1 MRKKGFILLLLILG
15 IALFLHPMSAS
26 AQTEAGAQG
35 YNERHL
41 LTKDEVSTVESWI
54 TSNMHDGGIPGMSV
68 VIVQGNATIY
78 SRGFG
83 YADIGTQRPVTSST
97 LFELGST
104 SKALTALGVL
114 KLEAEGRIQ
123 LNDPVQK
130 YLPWFQMRY
139 RGIHQGRQFDGYVP
153 ITLEQ
158 LLHHTSG
165 IPYNSISDIPIAN
178 GSDALEKTVR
188 TQVGKL
194 LDFYP
199 GEKFQYASINYDILG
214 LVIQKVSNMSFEE
227 YMRTNILTPLSLNNT
242 YISRAGIASNALA
255 QGYKPGFFHPQAYNA
270 PVYQGNDPAG
280 YVIMNAIDVA
290 KWLKM
295 QLGYNLSD
303 PAYARLIAESHLP
316 NYSVPPD
323 IDGSSYAA
331 GWRIYHTNG
340 KEEYSHGG
348 SNPNYSSHFLFLPKE
363 QLAVGVLANVDS
375 AYTDTTAEGIMDI
388 LLKNQMPLPV
398 NDIFKDVD
406 IVSSITFLFALLLCG
421 VTAYFSIA
429 ALTDFFTKKRKFS
442 LLHRGNLA
450 GICLSMIFILLVAY
464 GLYLLPDVA
473 FSNVSWD
480 FVFVWGPFSLF
491 PAIVLFLAS
500 IVLFC
505 VYCQIIF
512 CFPRKEEN
520 FVYPLIMISFASGFG
535 NTMIIFSIN
544 EAINR
549 LSTSYTGFASMSTVN
564 LGLVFYFILGV
575 ALYIFGQKLIK
586 GKLIAVTNE
595 VIYEKRAAIIARVLN
610 ASLDDF
616 EAIGAGNVQAC
627 LNNDTEVMSNAP
639 TMVIGMLTD
648 TVTLLGCFVYLSIV
662 NVYGFLLS
670 LGVILVAVSFY
681 YLAGRSANKLLEQA
695 RDIQNVFFE
704 FINDCI
710 GGFKDLNLHSLKRT
724 AFQQDMLASC
734 DEFKVKRTVAAITFL
749 NAEII
754 GDLLFTLVIGTVAF
768 VFPVLFVSIQ
778 AQTLGT
784 YIFIFLYM
792 NVPVNGLLR
801 AIPQVFRVRVS
812 WKRTDDLV
820 KQIARIASTK
830 PVPLLDVTA
839 ETGITLETEDLEYAY
854 HTQDHSFRL
863 GPINLKIHPQE
874 ILFITGG
881 NGSGKTTLARLLT
894 GLYQP
899 QKGRILLNGCELTRD
914 TLGEYYSPVF
924 SDFYLF
930 KKLYGIDY
938 VTKQSEIDEL
948 LNVLRMQDTM
958 HITNGEFSTLKLSTG
973 QRKRLALLVSYLE
986 DKHIF
991 IFDEWAADQD
1001 PDFRRYF
1008 YQEFIH
1014 NLKKKGKCVIAITH
1028 DDRYFDLADTVI
1040 KMEMGK
1046 MEYIKSTTLRF

>member
-1 MRKKGFILLLLILG
+1 MRKKSFILLILG
-15 IALFLHPMSAS
+15 IALFLHPMFAS
-26 AQTEAGAQG
+26 AQTEPGAQG
-35 YNERHL
+35 YNGQHF
-41 LTKDEVSTVESWI
+41 LTKSEVSAVRIWI
-54 TSNMHDGGIPGMSV
+54 TSNMHDGDIPGMSV
-68 VIVQGNATIY
+68 VIVQGNTTIY
-78 SRGFG
+78 SQGFG
-83 YADIGTQRPVTSST
+83 YADIETQRPVTPNT

-104 SKALTALGVL
+104 SKALTALGIL

-123 LNDPVQK
+123 LSDPVQK

-139 RGIHQGRQFDGYVP
+139 KGIYQGRQFDGYAP

-165 IPYNSISDIPIAN
+165 IPYSSISDIPIAN

-188 TQVGKL
+188 TQVGKM

-199 GEKFQYASINYDILG
+199 GENFEYASINYDILG
-214 LVIQKVSNMSFEE
+214 LVIQTVSKMPFEE
-227 YMRTNILTPLSLNNT
+227 YMQKNILTPLGLNNT
-242 YISRAGIASNALA
+242 YISRAGVAPNALA
-255 QGYKPGFFHPQAYNA
+255 QGYKLDFFHPQAYNA
-270 PVYQGNDPAG
+270 PVYRGNDPAG
-280 YVIMNAIDVA
+280 YVIMNAVDVA
-290 KWLKM
+290 KWLKI
-295 QLGYNLSD
+295 QLGYNLPD

-316 NYSVPPD
+316 NYTVPPD
-323 IDGSSYAA
+323 VDGSSYAA
-331 GWRIYHTNG
+331 GWRVYHTNG
-340 KEEYSHGG
+340 EEEYSHGG

-375 AYTDTTAEGIMDI
+375 AYTDTIAEGIKDI
-388 LLKNQMPLPV
+388 LLKDQMPPPV
-398 NDIFKDVD
+398 NDIYKDVD
-406 IVSSITFLFALLLCG
+406 IISSITFLFALLLCG
-421 VTAYFSIA
+421 ATAYFSVTAI
-429 ALTDFFTKKRKFS
+429 TDFFTKKRRFS
-442 LLHRGNLA
+442 RLQKGNLA
-450 GICLSMIFILLVAY
+450 GICLSIIFILSVAY
-464 GLYLLPDVA
+464 CIYLLPSVA

-480 FVFVWGPFSLF
+480 FVFVWGPFSFF
-491 PAIVLFLAS
+491 PAIVLLFAS

-505 VYCQIIF
+505 IYCQIIF
-512 CFPRKEEN
+512 CFPRKEEKLT
-520 FVYPLIMISFASGFG
+520 YPLIVISFASGFG
-535 NTMIIFSIN
+535 NTIIIFSIN

-549 LSTSYTGFASMSTVN
+549 LSTSYTGLASMSTMN
-564 LGLVFYFILGV
+564 LGLVFYFILGL

-586 GKLIAVTNE
+586 SKLIAITNE
-595 VIYEKRAAIIARVLN
+595 VIYEKRAAIIAQVLN
-610 ASLDDF
+610 ASLDEF
-616 EAIGAGNVQAC
+616 EDIGMGNVQTC
-627 LNNDTEVMSNAP
+627 LNNDTEVMSNTPAI
-639 TMVIGMLTD
+639 VIGMLTD

-681 YLAGRSANKLLEQA
+681 YLAGRSANKLLEQS
-695 RDIQNVFFE
+695 RDVQNVFFE

-710 GGFKDLNLHSLKRT
+710 DGFKDLNLHFLKRT

-734 DEFKVKRTVAAITFL
+734 DEFKVKRTVSAITFL

-754 GDLLFTLVIGTVAF
+754 GDLLFILVIGTVAF
-768 VFPVLFVSIQ
+768 VFPVLFAGIQ

-792 NVPVNGLLR
+792 TVPVNGVLR
-801 AIPQVFRVRVS
+801 TIPQVFRVRVS
-812 WKRTDDLV
+812 WKRTNDLI
-820 KQIARIASTK
+820 KQIAQIAPTK
-830 PVPLLDVTA
+830 PAPLLDVTA
-839 ETGITLETEDLEYAY
+839 EAGITLETEDLEYAY
-854 HTQDHSFRL
+854 HSQDHVFRL
-863 GPINLKIHPQE
+863 GPINLKVHSHE

-881 NGSGKTTLARLLT
+881 NGSGKTTLVKLLT

-899 QKGRILLNGCELTRD
+899 QMGRILLNGRELTPD

-938 VTKQSEIDEL
+938 VAKQSEIDEM

-991 IFDEWAADQD
+991 VFDEWAADQD

-1014 NLKKKGKCVIAITH
+1014 DLKKKGKCVIAITH

-1046 MEYIKSTTLRF
+1046 MEYIKLTTPL